1 MKKSYFLAVF
11 IMALSFVFISS
22 CTVCKLTGTAYPEA
36 NGNGTVKACLECTG
50 NESDLKKILKLK

>member
-1 MKKSYFLAVF
+1 
-11 IMALSFVFISS
+11 VFISS

-50 NESDLKKILKLK
+50 NESDLKKILKIK